1 MEEITKSFENTYE
14 SETAYDLVAQ
24 AGDIVFDAVIDGGM
38 LDGVPILG
46 ILKCNS
52 QDLF

>member
-24 AGDIVFDAVIDGGM
+24 AGDIVFDAVISLC
-38 LDGVPILG
+38 LDIY
-46 ILKCNS
+46 
-52 QDLF
+52 F